1 LKKEK
6 KYVSN
11 NITKIGYIYPSFI
24 TSSFVGKGQKK
35 YVSTADAAAA
45 KAAAKEAKK
54 RDRLAAKL
62 HNVEQW
68 GGKLGYTEDHQ
79 HYHDP
84 RMAQGE
90 GFMTAYTYSHSH
102 PYEGHS
108 SRSSTLLHAAF
119 HCYYKKRHY

>member
-1 LKKEK
+1 M
-6 KYVSN
+6 
-11 NITKIGYIYPSFI
+11 
-24 TSSFVGKGQKK
+24 GKGQKK
-35 YVSTADAAAA
+35 YVSTADAAEA

-90 GFMTAYTYSHSH
+90 GFMTAYTTHTH
-102 PYEGHS
+102 T
-108 SRSSTLLHAAF
+108 RMNDILHAASRCF
-119 HCYYKKRHY
+119 TLLLQKTSLMI

>member
-1 LKKEK
+1 M
-6 KYVSN
+6 SN

-90 GFMTAYTYSHSH
+90 GFMTAYTTHTH
-102 PYEGHS
+102 TRMKDILHAPP
-108 SRSSTLLHAAF
+108 RCFTLLHAAF